1 VGQHSFFIEALDIS
15 NDGTLVASTSHD
27 NDVRFWNV
35 KYFETLNVTEKVK
48 NSKRERLA
56 HNLPSSQISNR
67 ADFFTDLC
75 DNR

>member
-1 VGQHSFFIEALDIS
+1 VGQHSFSIEALDIS

-48 NSKRERLA
+48 SSKQERLA
-56 HNLPSSQISNR
+56 HNLPSSQISNP
-67 ADFFTDLC
+67 ADFFADL
-75 DNR
+75 